1 MTPSTGPA
9 LITGA
14 SSRIGAAIARDLAA
28 HGWQLALHAHH
39 GRDRVEALAG
49 ELSDAGC
56 VCGPFF
62 ADLTEA
68 GETARLMRD
77 IASSPLGPVTCLVN
91 NASIFQPDEI
101 GALDETLFDQ
111 HFAIHVKAPL
121 FLTDAFA
128 RQLPEGA
135 EGLVVNLIDQRVWK
149 PTPKFMSYA
158 LSKSALWEQTRMA
171 AQALAPRIRV
181 NAIGPGPSFRNERQS
196 EDDFRRQQDA
206 VPLRRGPAPEDFG
219 ATVRYFWSARSVTG
233 QMLALDGGQHLAW
246 ETADVVGVGE

>member
-1 MTPSTGPA
+1 MTPSTGTA

-14 SSRIGAAIARDLAA
+14 SSRIGAAIAQDLAA
-28 HGWQLALHAHH
+28 HGWALVLHAHT
-39 GRDRVEALAG
+39 GLARIE
-49 ELSDAGC
+49 ELARAIRSGGGTCATIA
-56 VCGPFF
+56 
-62 ADLTEA
+62 ADLTRSNGAED
-68 GETARLMRD
+68 LMQEL
-77 IASSPLGPVTCLVN
+77 ASLAFGPVTCLIN
-91 NASIFQPDEI
+91 NASIFEPDEL
-101 GALDETLFDQ
+101 GALDEALFEQ

-128 RQLPEGA
+128 RQLPQGSD
-135 EGLVVNLIDQRVWK
+135 GLVVNLIDQRVWK

-196 EDDFRRQQDA
+196 EEDFRRQQDA